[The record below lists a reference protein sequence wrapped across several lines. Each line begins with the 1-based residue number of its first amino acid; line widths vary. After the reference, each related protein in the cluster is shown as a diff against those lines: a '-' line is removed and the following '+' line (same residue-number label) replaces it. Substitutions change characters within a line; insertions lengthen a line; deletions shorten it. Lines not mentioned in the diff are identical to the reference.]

1 MTLLLTLPRATTPMP
16 RITTLPP
23 ATPLRQRNTTRLRM
37 LLQLLHRGSSY
48 YTEAP
53 ATTPRLQ
60 LLHRG
65 SSYYTEAPA
74 TFSTQTV
81 EYYTEAPKYYSATIY
96 TATTE
101 VVKHYAA
108 PTYYTKTA
116 PSYYVEQKCYTDAP
130 VYYTPTYAKSS
141 NNTEAS
147 EHCTEEASYYTTT
160 FVAPI

>member
-1 MTLLLTLPRATTPMP
+1 
-16 RITTLPP
+16 
-23 ATPLRQRNTTRLRM
+23 M
-37 LLQLLHRGSSY
+37 L
-48 YTEAP
+48 
-53 ATTPRLQ
+53 LQ

-101 VVKHYAA
+101 AVKHYAA

-116 PSYYVEQKCYTDAP
+116 PSYCVEQKCYTDAP

-147 EHCTEEASYYTTT
+147 EYCTEEASYYTTT
-160 FVAPI
+160 FGVPIYYTEVPKYYSTPSYNQTKAHKYETATYAAPTYTPKLQSIHLS